1 MTARTMLIGRSH
13 AASALLA
20 VLFMVPALIARAQP
34 APDLTANQA
43 PLPMRNLQIEVRQVR
58 DSSASRN
65 TLGAAGT
72 VRLQPGQSGGQVN
85 IEAHSNQRTG
95 SDDVAQRLLVLNG
108 RTANI
113 MLGTSVPLRLLHS
126 FVQNGIVR
134 YGSGTVLV
142 TAGSGFAA
150 RPLWRGGDSAELEL
164 AAVQSPR
171 SATSPP
177 TDSRV
182 LTTLV
187 APLNEWVTVA
197 QSDEE
202 GTGSSSGLFHNT
214 QSAARSTLTVQ
225 LRISVR

>member
-20 VLFMVPALIARAQP
+20 VLFMAPALIARAQS
-34 APDLTANQA
+34 APDLIANQT
-43 PLPMRNLQIEVRQVR
+43 PLPMRNLQIEIRQVR

-72 VRLQPGQSGGQVN
+72 LRLPPGQSGGQVHL
-85 IEAHSNQRTG
+85 EAQSSQRTG

-171 SATSPP
+171 NATSPP

-197 QSDEE
+197 QSEE
-202 GTGSSSGLFHNT
+202 DSTGSSAGLFNNA
-214 QSAARSTLTVQ
+214 QSASRSTLTVQ
-225 LRISVR
+225 LRISLR

>member
-1 MTARTMLIGRSH
+1 
-13 AASALLA
+13 
-20 VLFMVPALIARAQP
+20 
-34 APDLTANQA
+34 
-43 PLPMRNLQIEVRQVR
+43 MRNLQIEVRQVR
-58 DSSASRN
+58 DSSQSRN

-72 VRLQPGQSGGQVN
+72 VQLQSEHSGGQVHL
-85 IEAHSNQRTG
+85 EAQSSQRTG
-95 SDDVAQRLLVLNG
+95 SDDVTQRLLVLNG
-108 RTANI
+108 RSANVL
-113 MLGTSVPLRLLHS
+113 LGTSVPLRLLHS

-177 TDSRV
+177 ADSRV
-182 LTTLV
+182 VTTLV
-187 APLNEWVTVA
+187 SPLNEWVTVA
-197 QSDEE
+197 QSEE
-202 GTGSSSGLFHNT
+202 DGTGSRSGLFTTT
-214 QSAARSTLTVQ
+214 QSATRSTLTVQ

>member
-1 MTARTMLIGRSH
+1 MTARAMPVCRFL

-20 VLFMVPALIARAQP
+20 VLFMAPALMARAQS
-34 APDLTANQA
+34 APDLIANQA

-58 DSSASRN
+58 DTSVSRN
-65 TLGAAGT
+65 TRGAAGT
-72 VRLQPGQSGGQVN
+72 VRLQPGQAGGQVN
-85 IEAHSNQRTG
+85 IEAQSSQRTG

-108 RTANI
+108 RSANI

-126 FVQNGIVR
+126 FVQNGVVR
-134 YGSGTVLV
+134 YGRGTVLV

-164 AAVQSPR
+164 AAVQRPR

-177 TDSRV
+177 ADSRV
-182 LTTLV
+182 VTTLV

-197 QSDEE
+197 QSEE
-202 GTGSSSGLFHNT
+202 DGTGSSSGLFHNT
-214 QSAARSTLTVQ
+214 QSATRSTLTVQ
-225 LRISVR
+225 LRVSLR